1 MKKIN
6 KNKGC
11 KNRKL
16 TTLIIDTER
25 ISDISVI
32 LSVLSVI
39 LSLIFNA
46 DRILSLLFHLLSFLN
61 L

>member
-11 KNRKL
+11 KKQKN
-16 TTLIIDTER
+16 TTLIIESER
-25 ISDISVI
+25 ICDISVM
-32 LSVLSVI
+32 LSVLSII
-39 LSLIFNA
+39 LNLIFNA

>member
-46 DRILSLLFHLLSFLN
+46 DRILSLLFRLLSFLN